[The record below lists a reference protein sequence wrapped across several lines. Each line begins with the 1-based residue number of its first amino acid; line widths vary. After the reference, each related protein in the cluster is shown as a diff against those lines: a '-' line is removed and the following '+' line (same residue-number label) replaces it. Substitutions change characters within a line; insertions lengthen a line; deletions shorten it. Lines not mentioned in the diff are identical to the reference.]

1 MKIHNV
7 EQGTN
12 EWFEIRKGKMTASHA
27 QEVGSNG
34 KGLETY
40 VYNILAEQYSSAE
53 RESYTN
59 EHMQRGNELE
69 PVARGIYELSMNT
82 QVKEVG
88 FIEHD
93 EYSGCS
99 PDGLIDED
107 GGIEIK
113 CPSDPV
119 YFKMLVNRKPD
130 SKYVWQCQMTMMIT
144 GRKWWD
150 LVYYN
155 PNFKDSMITFRI
167 EADEEKHEKL
177 RAGLEK
183 GRNLIKEI
191 TSKL

>member
-1 MKIHNV
+1 MIVHDV
-7 EQGTN
+7 VQGS
-12 EWFEIRKGKMTASHA
+12 EDWFACRIGRMTGSHA
-27 QEVGSNG
+27 QEISANG
-34 KGLETY
+34 KGLNTY
-40 VYNILAEQYSSAE
+40 IYKILAEKSSAE

-69 PVARGIYELSMNT
+69 PVARGIYELAMNT

-119 YFKMLVNRKPD
+119 YSRVLINRRPD
-130 SKYVWQCQMTMMIT
+130 SKYAWQCQMAMMIT

-150 LVYYN
+150 LVYFN
-155 PNFKDSMITFRI
+155 PNFEQSMTTFRL

-177 RAGLEK
+177 RAGLERGK
-183 GRNLIKEI
+183 ELIKEI